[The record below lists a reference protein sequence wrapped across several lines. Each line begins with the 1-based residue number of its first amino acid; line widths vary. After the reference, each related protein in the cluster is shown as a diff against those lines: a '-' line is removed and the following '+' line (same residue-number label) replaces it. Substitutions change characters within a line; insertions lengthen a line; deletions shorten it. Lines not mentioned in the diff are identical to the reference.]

1 MGTFRP
7 KLEKTTVI
15 FEISVFKFVEMQN
28 FMLNIKK
35 INLGPKFSYLGI
47 FGLEFEKTIAIF
59 EISIFESVNNE
70 FLTIIVNFDK
80 RSAFS
85 KRPGSAFSGSG
96 SGSALSSMSLI
107 SVN

>member
-35 INLGPKFSYLGI
+35 INLGPKFSYLG
-47 FGLEFEKTIAIF
+47 IF